1 MHVVLAGG
9 GTAGHIEP
17 ALALADALRRN
28 DPTIGI
34 TALGTE
40 RGLETR
46 LVPERGYELADHRIP
61 EHRHHVA
68 NSTFVRSLE
77 EAAYLVEQGYA
88 IRMGAPGKRA
98 SLISPASL
106 RIVRS

>member
-1 MHVVLAGG
+1 VALKIERLHPRGG
-9 GTAGHIEP
+9 ASEQP
-17 ALALADALRRN
+17 V
-28 DPTIGI
+28 
-34 TALGTE
+34 
-40 RGLETR
+40 ET
-46 LVPERGYELADHRIP
+46 ERGYELADHRIP